1 MVTTRSMAHDTRHA
15 TRVRHTNRKAIC
27 HGDLFTRKSTPAG
40 NPHLQCSASHSTHGD
55 RNLTKL
61 QRTGIAA
68 APLDWLPDVIRTHC
82 QTVINRYEEVISQAD
97 ENVVLDGVRHAF
109 NLVKAQACMLA
120 TLFIPAIQDFLLPE
134 LKNAWRSVRRKRRG
148 LVEDVGNSHSM
159 SRVHEAVV
167 EVKMMIMF
175 FEDLIKDVVDHCKI
189 PE

>member
-1 MVTTRSMAHDTRHA
+1 
-15 TRVRHTNRKAIC
+15 
-27 HGDLFTRKSTPAG
+27 LFTRKSTPAG
-40 NPHLQCSASHSTHGD
+40 KPHRQFSASHITQD
-55 RNLTKL
+55 DPNLTRL

-82 QTVINRYEEVISQAD
+82 QIVIERYEEVISQAD

-134 LKNAWRSVRRKRRG
+134 LKNAWHSILLKRGG
-148 LVEDVGNSHSM
+148 LVEDVESSRSM
-159 SRVHEAVV
+159 SRVHEAGG
-167 EVKMMIMF
+167 EVNMIIMF